1 MNTAVLAV
9 IIFGILILVHEL
21 GHFILAKATGIRVEE
36 FAIGMGPKLLGIKHG
51 ETNYSLRLLPIGGYN
66 KMSGM
71 ESEQEDDEK
80 GFNKKT
86 VLQRMMVISAGSLMN
101 FLLAIVLFVLVF
113 SFIGVPANSN
123 IIGDTIPGFPAEQA
137 GLQEGDQLTA
147 IGGEPVNNWVEL
159 TQIIQSN
166 PDKPLIFTIQRD
178 NNLMEV
184 TISPQRDPE
193 TGLGL
198 IGIRDSLMTYDIWS
212 GVKLGV
218 ERAVS
223 ILLLIVTSLVQIIT
237 GQAPAEVAGPVGIV
251 QMIGEVAQYGI
262 GTVFNFAA
270 LLSLNLGLI
279 NLLPI
284 PALDGSRLVFLAV
297 EGVRGKPISPE
308 RENFVHLI
316 GFSLLI
322 LLMILITYQDIIRI
336 FN

>member
-1 MNTAVLAV
+1 MNTVVLTI

-51 ETNYSLRLLPIGGYN
+51 ETDYSLRLLPIGGYN

-71 ESEQEDDEK
+71 ESEQENDEK

-123 IIGDTIPGFPAEQA
+123 IIGDTIAGFPAEQA

-147 IGGEPVNNWVEL
+147 IDGEPVNDWVEL
-159 TQIIQSN
+159 TQIIQNN
-166 PDKPLIFTIQRD
+166 PERPLTITINRD
-178 NNLMEV
+178 NELSEV
-184 TISPQRDPE
+184 TITPQKDPE

-198 IGIRDSLMTYDIWS
+198 IGIRDSLMTYDVWS
-212 GVKLGV
+212 GLKLGA

-223 ILLLIVTSLVQIIT
+223 ILVLIVSSLVQIIT

-284 PALDGSRLVFLAV
+284 PALDGSRLVFLAI

-316 GFSLLI
+316 GFTLLI

>member
-1 MNTAVLAV
+1 MNTAVLAI

-21 GHFILAKATGIRVEE
+21 GHFIVAKATGIRVEE
-36 FAIGMGPKLLGIKHG
+36 FAIGMGPKLIGIKHG
-51 ETNYSLRLLPIGGYN
+51 ETDYSLRLLPIGGYN

-71 ESEQEDDEK
+71 ESEQENDEK

-123 IIGDTIPGFPAEQA
+123 IIGDTMAGFPAELA
-137 GLQEGDQLTA
+137 GLQKGDQLIA
-147 IGGEPVNNWVEL
+147 INGEPVNNWTEL
-159 TQIIQSN
+159 TKIIQNS
-166 PDKPLIFTIQRD
+166 PEKPLIIDVKR
-178 NNLMEV
+178 NNMPLEV
-184 TISPQRDPE
+184 HVTPQRDSE

-198 IGIRDSLMTYDIWS
+198 IGIKDSLMTYNI
-212 GVKLGV
+212 GAGLKLGI

-223 ILLLIVTSLVQIIT
+223 ILILIVSSLVQIIT

-284 PALDGSRLVFLAV
+284 PALDGSRLVFLAI
-297 EGVRGKPISPE
+297 EGIRGKPISPE
-308 RENFVHLI
+308 RENFVHLV

-322 LLMILITYQDIIRI
+322 LLMVLITYQDIIRI